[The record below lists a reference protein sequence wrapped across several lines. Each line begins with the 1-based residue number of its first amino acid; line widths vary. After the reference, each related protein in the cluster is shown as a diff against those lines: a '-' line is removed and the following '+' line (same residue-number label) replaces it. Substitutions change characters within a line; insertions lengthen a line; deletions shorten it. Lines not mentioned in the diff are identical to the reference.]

1 MDKHV
6 LCVQWE
12 CFFDPNGVKQTNKQ
26 TLTHGAPSCPCCGF
40 CWCRRLWMTGCTGR
54 CSSADN
60 QKTASM
66 RRHWI
71 NKILSTSLTTNPVR
85 QWQDCSLRRHLR
97 LRWRRY
103 DSAPSTDRV
112 KAAPDAFVL
121 QVNSSGWRCW
131 LTQGWLSG
139 THRHCHGDGSCKAP
153 DQCVVHGEPAEV
165 WVPVAFRVQTHS
177 QTCRH
182 RQSVSR
188 FNTRYLSF
196 FILPELL
203 LGRSLRISQRLFI
216 ESEGTKG
223 HCLRIRKHSALIIH
237 FWEVTL

>member
-1 MDKHV
+1 
-6 LCVQWE
+6 
-12 CFFDPNGVKQTNKQ
+12 
-26 TLTHGAPSCPCCGF
+26 
-40 CWCRRLWMTGCTGR
+40 
-54 CSSADN
+54 
-60 QKTASM
+60 M

-71 NKILSTSLTTNPVR
+71 NRILSTSLTTNPVR

-182 RQSVSR
+182 RQTVA
-188 FNTRYLSF
+188 FNTRYISF

-203 LGRSLRISQRLFI
+203 LGRSLRLSQRLFI
-216 ESEGTKG
+216 ESEGIKA
-223 HCLRIRKHSALIIH
+223 HCLRIKKRLSFDHSFLGSDS
-237 FWEVTL
+237 VTIPYKTSHNVPLLTLPTEHKDGAPLMCAIKTIPWLCPMASLQMHTVFFRSSAEKPGR

>member
-1 MDKHV
+1 MHSIQ
-6 LCVQWE
+6 LNGLT
-12 CFFDPNGVKQTNKQ
+12 CFMCTMGVVFFLTLMGSNKQ

-66 RRHWI
+66 RRHWF
-71 NKILSTSLTTNPVR
+71 NSILSTGLTTNPVR
-85 QWQDCSLRRHLR
+85 QWQVRSLSDTCGSDDVVMTQHHQLTELKPLRALLCSK
-97 LRWRRY
+97 
-103 DSAPSTDRV
+103 ST
-112 KAAPDAFVL
+112 P
-121 QVNSSGWRCW
+121 WRCW

-182 RQSVSR
+182 RQAVASTPDIFLFLFFLNYFLEALWESPR
-188 FNTRYLSF
+188 GYL
-196 FILPELL
+196 
-203 LGRSLRISQRLFI
+203 
-216 ESEGTKG
+216 
-223 HCLRIRKHSALIIH
+223 
-237 FWEVTL
+237 